1 MQNFFI
7 AYPEVILVLVA
18 SAVLLLELC
27 AKDSQRSVIH
37 AVSLLGL
44 AGAGILTANMWHA
57 GTDLHTFNDMFVS
70 DPLANLAK
78 MFSYICVAVTFVYGQ
93 RYAADRGFLHGEYYS
108 LSLFALVGQM
118 VMISSHHLLSLYMG
132 LELQALSLYA
142 MVALRRDHVRSI
154 EAAMKYFILGAIAS
168 GFILFGISMIYGATG
183 GKLSIVEIANVIE
196 SGKFIPQVLVF
207 GLVFLVAGMAFKLGV
222 VPFHMWVPDVYQG
235 SPTPVTLMIS
245 SAPKIAAFVM
255 VVRVLVEGLSARSA
269 DWNGMFAAM
278 AVVSLALGNLTA
290 IRQKNFKRMLAY
302 SGISHMG
309 FVLLG
314 FLAGR
319 AGSDAFNGFVGVGSA
334 FYYVIIYAITTLASF
349 GVILAMSHTGFEA
362 DQIDDLKGLNKR
374 NPWLAFLVLVLMFSL
389 AGIPPL
395 AGFFAKFVILKG
407 LMQSGHVGLSVLAV
421 MFSLIGAFYYLRVVK
436 VMYFDK
442 PEVESEINF
451 SPIHHLVL
459 SVNVLALLALGVLP
473 SGLIN
478 MAINS
483 VLKSLGA
490 A

>member
-7 AYPEVILVLVA
+7 AYPEVLLVLVA
-18 SAVLLLELC
+18 SVVLLLELR
-27 AKDSQRSVIH
+27 AKDTQRSIIH
-37 AVSLLGL
+37 VMSLLGL
-44 AGAGILTANMWHA
+44 AGAGYLTSTMWHA
-57 GTDLHTFNDMFVS
+57 GVNVHTFNDMFVS

-93 RYAADRGFLHGEYYS
+93 RYASDRGFLHGEYYS

-118 VMISSHHLLSLYMG
+118 VMISSHNLIAMYMG

-168 GFILFGISMIYGATG
+168 GFILFGMSMIYGATG
-183 GKLSIVEIANVIE
+183 GKLNIIEIANVMQA
-196 SGKFIPQVLVF
+196 GVQYPQVVVF
-207 GLVFLVAGMAFKLGV
+207 GLVFLVAGIAFKLGV

-235 SPTPVTLMIS
+235 SPTPVTLMVS
-245 SAPKIAAFVM
+245 AAPKIAAFVM
-255 VVRVLVEGLSARSA
+255 VVRILVEGLSVRAA

-319 AGSDAFNGFVGVGSA
+319 AGADALAGFVGVGSA
-334 FYYVIIYAITTLASF
+334 FYYVIIYAISTLASF
-349 GVILAMSHTGFEA
+349 GVILAMSRVGFEA
-362 DQIDDLKGLNKR
+362 DQLDDLKGLNKR
-374 NPWLAFLVLVLMFSL
+374 NPWLAFLVLIIMFSL

-395 AGFFAKFVILKG
+395 AGFFAKFVVLKG
-407 LMQSGHVGLSVLAV
+407 LMQSGHVFLSVLAV

-436 VMYFDK
+436 LMYFDK
-442 PEVESEINF
+442 PEHEQAIAF
-451 SPIHHLVL
+451 SPVHHVVL
-459 SVNVLALLALGVLP
+459 SINVLALLVLGMLP
-473 SGLIN
+473 AGLIN
-478 MAINS
+478 MAVNS

-490 A
+490 S

>member
-27 AKDSQRSVIH
+27 AKDSQRSLIH
-37 AVSLLGL
+37 VVSLLGL

-255 VVRVLVEGLSARSA
+255 VVRVLVEGLNARAA

-290 IRQKNFKRMLAY
+290 IRQKNFKRMLA
-302 SGISHMG
+302 
-309 FVLLG
+309 
-314 FLAGR
+314 
-319 AGSDAFNGFVGVGSA
+319 
-334 FYYVIIYAITTLASF
+334 
-349 GVILAMSHTGFEA
+349 
-362 DQIDDLKGLNKR
+362 
-374 NPWLAFLVLVLMFSL
+374 
-389 AGIPPL
+389 
-395 AGFFAKFVILKG
+395 
-407 LMQSGHVGLSVLAV
+407 
-421 MFSLIGAFYYLRVVK
+421 
-436 VMYFDK
+436 
-442 PEVESEINF
+442 
-451 SPIHHLVL
+451 
-459 SVNVLALLALGVLP
+459 
-473 SGLIN
+473 
-478 MAINS
+478 
-483 VLKSLGA
+483 
-490 A
+490 